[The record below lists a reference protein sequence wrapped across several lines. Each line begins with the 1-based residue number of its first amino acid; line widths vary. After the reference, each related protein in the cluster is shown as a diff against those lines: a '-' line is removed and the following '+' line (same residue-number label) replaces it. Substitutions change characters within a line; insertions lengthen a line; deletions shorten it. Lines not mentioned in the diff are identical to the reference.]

1 MTMTWENT
9 IIIMITMITIIPTV
23 VDLMPI
29 ILMILQLGTNQ
40 ECSVTN
46 TRNSRVVLVETTS
59 RNTKTRLLNNVRKF
73 ATEPMVAKVL
83 SISLQAVKDLSATF
97 TNQEIANLNQVLTWK
112 AVTTNITKSSSGEK
126 MNMTALMIN
135 RTFGIN

>member
-1 MTMTWENT
+1 MTWENT

-46 TRNSRVVLVETTS
+46 TRNSRVALVETTS

-135 RTFGIN
+135 RTFGIS

>member
-83 SISLQAVKDLSATF
+83 SISLQAVKDL
-97 TNQEIANLNQVLTWK
+97 
-112 AVTTNITKSSSGEK
+112 
-126 MNMTALMIN
+126 
-135 RTFGIN
+135 